1 MEMYMVHMI
10 MIKWFNKKIIYLFFL
25 FITFNSY
32 SSSSWTVG
40 NYTELKK
47 YENNERESLLISAYF
62 DGLLDGILFTGGAL
76 KIANNEKE
84 VTIQKIKNF
93 YCPPP
98 SFSFNRNI
106 LQEYV
111 NEYLNINNVN
121 DDEPIAVVALLA
133 LKEKFPCN

>member
-1 MEMYMVHMI
+1 MVHMI

-47 YENNERESLLISAYF
+47 YENNEKESLLISAYF

-98 SFSFNRNI
+98 NFSFNRNI

-133 LKEKFPCN
+133 LKEKFPCK